1 MIKER
6 LPEAV
11 QQCIHAAA
19 GEHEPAIQRGL
30 LRVSIVSEV
39 VMVTT
44 CSLCSVATFRFSQQ
58 PAPRGWGSC

>member
-1 MIKER
+1 MVLSCIPCKRKKSARAEEYIRMIKER

-11 QQCIHAAA
+11 LQCIDAPA

-39 VMVTT
+39 VMATT
-44 CSLCSVATFRFSQQ
+44 
-58 PAPRGWGSC
+58 

>member
-44 CSLCSVATFRFSQQ
+44 CFLCSVATFRFSQQ
-58 PAPRGWGSC
+58 PAPRG